1 MDRRYNLKSP
11 GNVCQQCYIVVYVY
25 VLTTPNVNFADSKSL
40 LTYNTVFSAAAFLHI
55 S

>member
-25 VLTTPNVNFADSKSL
+25 VLTTPNVNFAAFILKTTSIITYKL
-40 LTYNTVFSAAAFLHI
+40 LQK
-55 S
+55 